1 MNVLDRKLFN
11 RGARDELRRR
21 GGINDTVNY
30 ANGGGVLSNIFNYFR
45 TPDEQNPMLQ
55 MIENAIN
62 PSASVP
68 DEPRI
73 SDELM
78 QYLASQRPRLQGGAV
93 PGGSFPTNTIY
104 DPDPDPEPQ
113 IPVSPTYDMTQFVKP
128 KNYDDIGDAIA
139 AEKGPTSDEGIRAR
153 VAESALRGKS
163 AAEIAD
169 AIGRPIKEVLDVG
182 IGFIGS
188 GILEG
193 TAFGLDVLSAL
204 ESGVVGNRA
213 GGEMLAKGARNVKGF
228 SDETFYRPGDS
239 LPRVSSIFPED
250 ATEQER
256 RDAIRR
262 ESLANIADAQDK
274 QILTG
279 LDTGVFADTG
289 ESIPAFSTRD
299 RLGQGVTRV
308 DGTEIAP
315 KADELNPAILV
326 GDSTFPVGE
335 QGNRPDVSFEYES
348 APDSIRQGVVSA
360 LSDLV
365 NEPPADMP
373 QTTKQKISEALVDI
387 GAGGIE
393 RIGGTI
399 DEGIEFLKGLISKED
414 APTDERYVP
423 ELTTQA
429 GRPGEDPSV
438 VEELTTTAGE
448 LTSKLTKKAQDA
460 INAAKNKL
468 DNPESEEEIPNI
480 ENNESTTKVQLD
492 DKTKNE
498 PILTDNAAKVLTNND
513 DEASKII
520 QNITKGDVGN
530 MKDDLYNVTDDESF
544 ESYVSKYVKQYQEL
558 FKEDEDQIAKDK
570 GFALAIFGSVYG
582 STGDWAQA
590 SAAMIDM
597 LRGDKA
603 TRQARKD
610 KVKMLAINTAAD
622 RVAADLKY
630 KRDIEIAKTRGSNSF
645 YGKRTEPLT
654 QTYRLAE
661 NFLNAGDFDTYDE
674 AFEAAKKQVER
685 EYGISLGATADI
697 EKPDPKIQEIIQNL
711 RDNNVSDDDI
721 KKQLEDAAKA
731 NNKTIDLTIYGF

>member
-55 MIENAIN
+55 MIENAVN

-299 RLGQGVTRV
+299 
-308 DGTEIAP
+308 P
-315 KADELNPAILV
+315 F
-326 GDSTFPVGE
+326 GDVPLSLRRRSSIDLDDITAQQRRGEAAFVGE
-335 QGNRPDVSFEYES
+335 QGNRPDMPPENIPVLDENIPVS
-348 APDSIRQGVVSA
+348 DSIRQGVVSA

-373 QTTKQKISEALVDI
+373 QTTKQKISEALVDL

-399 DEGIEFLKGLISKED
+399 DEGIEFLKRLVSGDDTPVAIDLSDIQEKERQDAIREYLATSKNLGFLEKRDLLNQGLAFDGS
-414 APTDERYVP
+414 RGY
-423 ELTTQA
+423 L
-429 GRPGEDPSV
+429 PGEILSSERDPMRPDSMSDLEYAQMKLRQREKLNMYDVERAEADGVLFDGSIEDKLKYDGPMRSYLEAQATKYYQDDQYTPPEEIYGGDPSV
-438 VEELTTTAGE
+438 VEELTATAGE
-448 LTSKLTKKAQDA
+448 LTSKLTKKAENF
-460 INAAKNKL
+460 INEAKNKL
-468 DNPESEEEIPNI
+468 ENPSSAEEAPN
-480 ENNESTTKVQLD
+480 TG
-492 DKTKNE
+492 
-498 PILTDNAAKVLTNND
+498 
-513 DEASKII
+513 EAPTS
-520 QNITKGDVGN
+520 
-530 MKDDLYNVTDDESF
+530 
-544 ESYVSKYVKQYQEL
+544 
-558 FKEDEDQIAKDK
+558 
-570 GFALAIFGSVYG
+570 
-582 STGDWAQA
+582 
-590 SAAMIDM
+590 
-597 LRGDKA
+597 
-603 TRQARKD
+603 
-610 KVKMLAINTAAD
+610 
-622 RVAADLKY
+622 
-630 KRDIEIAKTRGSNSF
+630 
-645 YGKRTEPLT
+645 
-654 QTYRLAE
+654 
-661 NFLNAGDFDTYDE
+661 
-674 AFEAAKKQVER
+674 
-685 EYGISLGATADI
+685 
-697 EKPDPKIQEIIQNL
+697 
-711 RDNNVSDDDI
+711 
-721 KKQLEDAAKA
+721 
-731 NNKTIDLTIYGF
+731 